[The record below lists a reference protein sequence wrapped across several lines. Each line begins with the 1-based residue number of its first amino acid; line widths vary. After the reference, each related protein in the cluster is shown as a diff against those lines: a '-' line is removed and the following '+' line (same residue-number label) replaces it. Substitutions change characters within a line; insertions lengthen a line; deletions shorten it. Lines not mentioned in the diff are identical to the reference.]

1 MRPRWRKVFADLWG
15 NKTRFV
21 LVVLSLTIGLF
32 TVGMI
37 SAGYITILEDMQNGY
52 DAINPADLRI
62 MTDDSFDD
70 ELIQRVLRVDG
81 VVSADGEKRLSWQ
94 FQNADGEWK
103 DMVIRVLPE
112 DGQTIDLVELREGAL
127 PDDRQI
133 MLDVH
138 METGLS
144 VGDTVLVQ
152 LPSGTQKELTITGLV
167 QDQTIGVI
175 GASYFVASTYG
186 YVTYDSLPWLE
197 ESLDYSNLLVT
208 VDPNLTTE
216 EIDQVTQDV
225 KKVIEQSGRSVN
237 SVMNLTPTAHPNSG
251 YVTAM
256 TGLLALLGAFS
267 VFLSGFLVFNS
278 MSALFS
284 QQVQY
289 IGIMKGIGA
298 QRKTIIRMYTVFI
311 LIFSVV
317 SMAISIPTSGRAWA
331 ALATFFSGRLNYVSA
346 GFRYI
351 PLAVILQ
358 TVIGLILPQLA
369 GIMPILRASK
379 ISVQEA
385 IAQTGIESDSP
396 EKGNKD
402 NLARKAK
409 GLPRPVLI
417 AIRNTFRRKS
427 RLILTLITLS
437 LGGALF
443 IATFNVRASLQTY
456 VDRVAKYVLADVSI
470 NFDRN
475 YPIGEIELLT
485 SAFPG
490 IESVE
495 PRAIAYCQLVDA
507 NGDAG
512 ESIEMM
518 GAAPGSTLI
527 EPILIDGRWLIE
539 GDENAIVLNEAF
551 LSRYPELG
559 VGDSIT
565 LYVNRREVDWTIVGF
580 FQFVGNDSFIV
591 YVPLEYL
598 NEVTGNVN
606 QAANFQIVATDEV
619 KRNGQVEELVTQVD
633 TFFRDKGFHVNST
646 SSSASLVGNSTLGLD
661 TLTIFL
667 LIMAGLIASVGSIGL
682 TGTMSMNVME
692 RTREIGVMRAIGATD
707 IQVMRQVIIEG
718 TLIGLMSWVFAVILA
733 FPLSYFMSYII
744 NISIFGITGEYTF
757 TVTGF
762 LIWFGVV
769 GVLSMFA
776 SIMPARNAARLTIR
790 EVLSYE

>member
-15 NKTRFV
+15 NKTRFI

-32 TVGMI
+32 SVGMI

-52 DAINPADLRI
+52 DAINPADLRF
-62 MTDDSFDD
+62 MTDVPFDD
-70 ELIQRVLRVDG
+70 ELIQRVLRIDG
-81 VVSADGEKRLSWQ
+81 VVSADGEKRLRWQ

-103 DMVIRVLPE
+103 DMIVRVLPE
-112 DGQTIDLVELREGAL
+112 NGQTIDLVELREGTL

-138 METGLS
+138 VDTGLD
-144 VGDTVLVQ
+144 VGDSILVQ
-152 LPSGTQKELTITGLV
+152 LPSGKQKTLPVTGLV

-175 GASYFVASTYG
+175 GTNYFVAPTYG

-197 ESLDYSNLLVT
+197 EMLAYDNLLVT
-208 VDPNLTTE
+208 VDPSLTE
-216 EIDQVTQDV
+216 EDVNQVSQNV
-225 KKVIEQSGRSVN
+225 IKVIEQSGGTVS

-251 YVTAM
+251 YITAM
-256 TGLLALLGAFS
+256 SGLLALLGAFS

-278 MSALFS
+278 MSALFA

-298 QRKTIIRMYTVFI
+298 QRNTITRMYTVFI

-317 SMAISIPTSGRAWA
+317 AMAIAIPTAGRAWA
-331 ALATFFSGRLNYVSA
+331 GLATFFSGRLNYVSA
-346 GFRYI
+346 GFRYV

-358 TVIGLILPQLA
+358 VIIGLILPQLA

-385 IAQTGIESDSP
+385 IAQTGIETDAP
-396 EKGNKD
+396 GKGSQD
-402 NLARKAK
+402 NPTRKVK
-409 GLPRPVLI
+409 GFSRPVLI
-417 AIRNTFRRKS
+417 AVRNTFRRKS

-490 IESVE
+490 IDSVE
-495 PRAIAYCQLVDA
+495 PRAVAYCQLVDE
-507 NGDAG
+507 NGDAA
-512 ESIEMM
+512 ESVEMM
-518 GAAPGSTLI
+518 GAPPESTLI
-527 EPILIDGRWLIE
+527 EPILVEGRWLVP

-559 VGDSIT
+559 VGDTLT

-598 NEVTGNVN
+598 NEVTGNIN
-606 QAANFQIVATDEV
+606 QASNFQIVATEEV
-619 KRNGQVEELVTQVD
+619 KRNGQVDELVTQVD
-633 TFFRDKGFHVNST
+633 TFFREKGFHVTST
-646 SSSASLVGNSTLGLD
+646 SSSTSTVGNATLGLD

-667 LIMAGLIASVGSIGL
+667 LIMAGLIAMVGSIGL

-707 IQVMRQVIIEG
+707 AQVMRQVIIEG
-718 TLIGLMSWVFAVILA
+718 TLIGLMSWVIAVILA
-733 FPLSYFMSYII
+733 FPLSY
-744 NISIFGITGEYTF
+744 
-757 TVTGF
+757 
-762 LIWFGVV
+762 
-769 GVLSMFA
+769 
-776 SIMPARNAARLTIR
+776 
-790 EVLSYE
+790 

>member
-1 MRPRWRKVFADLWG
+1 MKPRWRKVFADLWS
-15 NKTRFV
+15 NKTRFI

-37 SAGYITILEDMQNGY
+37 SAGYITILEDMQKGY

-62 MTDDSFDD
+62 MTNEPFND
-70 ELIQRVLRVDG
+70 ELIQRVMRVDG
-81 VVSADGEKRLSWQ
+81 VVDADGEKRLSWQ
-94 FQNADGEWK
+94 FQNGDGEWK
-103 DMVIRVLPE
+103 DMIVRVLPE
-112 DGQTIDLVELREGAL
+112 NGQTIDLVELRKGAM

-138 METGLS
+138 VDAGLN

-152 LPSGTQKELTITGLV
+152 LASGTQKELTITGLV

-175 GASYFVASTYG
+175 GTSYFVAPTYG

-197 ESLDYSNLLVT
+197 ESLNYDNLLVT
-208 VDPNLTTE
+208 VDPSLTAD
-216 EIDQVTQDV
+216 EINQVTQDV
-225 KKVIEQSGRSVN
+225 KKVIEQSGGSIN

-256 TGLLALLGAFS
+256 SGLLALLGAFS

-298 QRKTIIRMYTVFI
+298 QRKTIIRMYIAFI
-311 LIFSVV
+311 LIFSLV
-317 SMAISIPTSGRAWA
+317 SMAISIPTSGRAWSI
-331 ALATFFSGRLNYVSA
+331 LATFFSGRLNYVST

-369 GIMPILRASK
+369 GIMPIMRASK

-396 EKGNKD
+396 KKGGKD
-402 NLARKAK
+402 NLTRRAK

-417 AIRNTFRRKS
+417 SIRNTFRRKS

-443 IATFNVRASLQTY
+443 IATFNIRASLQTY

-470 NFDRN
+470 TFDRN
-475 YPIGEIELLT
+475 YPIREIELLT

-495 PRAIAYCQLVDA
+495 PRSVAYCQLVDE

-512 ESIEMM
+512 ESIQMM
-518 GAAPGSTLI
+518 GAPPGSTLI

-551 LSRYPELG
+551 LSRYPELS
-559 VGDSIT
+559 VGDTIT

-598 NEVTGNVN
+598 NEATGNLN

-619 KRNGQVEELVTQVD
+619 KQNGQVEELVSQVD
-633 TFFRDKGFHVNST
+633 SYFREKGFHVTST
-646 SSSASLVGNSTLGLD
+646 SSSASSVGNATLGLD

-718 TLIGLMSWVFAVILA
+718 TLIGFMSWIIAVILA
-733 FPLSYFMSYII
+733 FPLSTFMSYII
-744 NISIFGITGEYTF
+744 NVSIFGITGEYTF
-757 TVTGF
+757 TITGF
-762 LIWFGVV
+762 LIWFAVV
-769 GVLSMFA
+769 GVLSMIA
-776 SIMPARNAARLTIR
+776 SIMPARSAARLTIR
-790 EVLSYE
+790 EVLAYE